1 MAEPVCVVP
10 AGDWTGEGV
19 LWKPDEKALYWVDI
33 SRFLIH
39 RWDFENRCTQ
49 SWQFDEPPAALAL
62 SDRPDTLVVAVAS
75 RAITWKPATDQR
87 AWLSKS
93 LVDWPDVRLNDGAA
107 GPDGKF
113 WVGSMRNNIGRDGSH
128 LDVDYGTEGELL
140 RVDSSG
146 SYQVLQKGI
155 GISNTICWNPR
166 GDLLYFADSVRN
178 EISVFDY
185 DASSGEINN
194 KRPFLK
200 NFHRGLPD
208 GSAVDRDGY
217 VWNARHSGACVVRIA
232 PDGVVE
238 QTVELPTSN
247 ITNCAFG
254 GPDLK
259 TLYITSARV
268 VDGKP
273 ERLQGSLFSIEVET
287 PGLLEN
293 CVTLD

>member
-1 MAEPVCVVP
+1 MAEPVCIVP

-19 LWKPDEKALYWVDI
+19 VWKQDEKALYWVDI

-39 RWDFENRCTQ
+39 RWDFENGCTQ
-49 SWQFDEPPAALAL
+49 SWQFDEPLAALAL
-62 SDRPDTLVVAVAS
+62 SDRRDTLVVAAAS

-87 AWLSKS
+87 AWLSKP
-93 LVDWPDVRLNDGAA
+93 LVDWPGVRLNDGAA

-128 LDVDYGTEGELL
+128 LDVDYGTAGELL
-140 RVDSSG
+140 RVDGSG
-146 SYQVLQKGI
+146 SFQVMQTGI

-166 GDLLYFADSVRN
+166 GDLFYFADSVTN

-185 DASSGEINN
+185 DASSGEIAN
-194 KRPFLK
+194 KRPFLN
-200 NFHRGLPD
+200 NFQRGLPD

-217 VWNARHSGACVVRIA
+217 VWNARYSGACVVRIA
-232 PDGVVE
+232 PDGGLDRI
-238 QTVELPTSN
+238 VELPTSN

-273 ERLQGSLFSIEVET
+273 ERLEGSLFSIEVEI

-293 CVTLD
+293 CVKLD